1 VVVASPAQ
9 ARQLFHSGKL
19 DEAIAALGAEV
30 RDNPTDA
37 QRRAFLF
44 ELLCFAG
51 KYERAEKQLSVLGRG
66 TPGAEMG
73 ALLYHAALHGEH
85 LRQEMFDRETFPRSP
100 ARVVGGTLN
109 GNAFETITDAD
120 PRIGP
125 RLEVFAAGQ
134 YMWMPFEHVKSV
146 RAQAPQRLRDL
157 LWAPAIVR
165 PSESFAGL
173 EMGEVLLPVIAPL
186 TWQEPEGNIRLGRI
200 TEWRELDSGEQVPVG
215 QKLLL
220 VDGEEFPMLEL
231 RELEIAATPATSA

>member
-1 VVVASPAQ
+1 MQ
-9 ARQLFHSGKL
+9 ARELFKSGKL
-19 DEAIAALGAEV
+19 DEAIEVLGAEI

-51 KYERAEKQLSVLGRG
+51 SYDRAEKQLGVLGRNG
-66 TPGAEMG
+66 KDAELG
-73 ALLYHAALHGEH
+73 ALLYHAALHAER
-85 LRQEMFDRETFPRSP
+85 LRQDMFERQTFPLTT

-109 GNAFETITDAD
+109 GTPFKSLSDAD

-125 RLEVFAAGQ
+125 RLELFAAGQ
-134 YMWMPFEHVKSV
+134 YMWLPFEHIASIRVE
-146 RAQAPQRLRDL
+146 APKRLRDL
-157 LWAPAIVR
+157 LWLPAIVR
-165 PSESFAGL
+165 PAETFAGL

-186 TWQEPEGNIRLGRI
+186 TWRYEDGDLRLGRV
-200 TEWRELDSGEQVPVG
+200 TEWNQLEDGAQVPVG

-231 RELEIAATPATSA
+231 RELEIAMAPATSS